1 MRKVVKANF
10 GVEHIRPADCP
21 IVKHCFPW
29 HCKVMSAQVKDPDT
43 SMFKFA
49 YNTLCDTCNTAVA
62 KPANHGVTL
71 VTVIDASLL
80 ADSLILALLPL

>member
-1 MRKVVKANF
+1 MRKIVKANF

-43 SMFKFA
+43 RGFKH
-49 YNTLCDTCNTAVA
+49 V
-62 KPANHGVTL
+62 
-71 VTVIDASLL
+71 
-80 ADSLILALLPL
+80 